1 MDYKV
6 SLLPA
11 RLPACLSRKTIPF
24 SDPLVPGLLNQR
36 QDQVMTE

>member
-11 RLPACLSRKTIPF
+11 RLPACLSRKTILF
-24 SDPLVPGLLNQR
+24 SDHLVLCLNQR
-36 QDQVMTE
+36 QD